1 MSRKQ
6 RKHIRGRRGEAFLQ
20 IVRGIDRAHILCVS
34 LDVSKYFHLVMM
46 HNAYGEIVLPSFEI
60 NIFRAG
66 FEHLCQAIDETAER
80 IAAQV
85 TLIGLEPTGHYF
97 ENLARHLHARYRHV
111 YLINSLAVKENRA
124 QQMMHY
130 EKTDEIDVAA
140 IGDLL
145 CRGEGTPY
153 RPIQGIYLEMQ
164 HIDRVRVAKL
174 KMRSALKNQ
183 IIGHLDRIFPGML
196 ITDKAA
202 QKRHPPLFTTPFWS
216 CQMAQ
221 DLVRVCPDPRRLSR
235 MTPQELILA
244 FHERGYRMG
253 PKWAAKI
260 IAFAQQTLHPDP
272 EIIAVRSQLLQ
283 RDLTLP
289 EQIERH
295 IAELEE
301 RLCTRLAQT
310 PGHIWAR
317 LKGVSPIQAASLMAA
332 MGDPSHYDYAA
343 QVFRRS
349 GLVSGRN
356 DSGTRQK
363 KGKGKRVT
371 KVGDVYLRRA
381 PINLVETLS
390 LHQPT
395 LDHYRRR
402 LKGVKAHPGIARV
415 ATVRKAVGILFAI
428 LRDRRID
435 GLRVKKESDPM

>member
-6 RKHIRGRRGEAFLQ
+6 RQHIRGKRGEEFLQ
-20 IVRGIDRAHILCVS
+20 IVRGIDRARILCVS

-46 HNAYGEIVLPSFEI
+46 HNAYGEVVMPSFEI
-60 NIFRAG
+60 DIFRSG
-66 FEHLCQAIDETAER
+66 FEHLCQVIDETARSGAE
-80 IAAQV
+80 V
-85 TLIGLEPTGHYF
+85 VLIGMEPTGHYF
-97 ENLARHLHARYRHV
+97 ENIARHLHARYEHV

-124 QQMMHY
+124 QKMMHY
-130 EKTDEIDVAA
+130 QKTDEEDAAA

-153 RPIQGIYLEMQ
+153 RPNKGIYLQMQ

-183 IIGHLDRIFPGML
+183 IIGHLDRIFPGL
-196 ITDKAA
+196 IITNKEA
-202 QKRHPPLFTTPFWS
+202 QKRRRPLFTADFWS

-221 DLVRVCPDPRRLSR
+221 DLVRVCPDPCRLSQ
-235 MTPQELILA
+235 MSPQELIDA
-244 FHERGYRMG
+244 FHAQGYRMG
-253 PKWAAKI
+253 PRWAARI
-260 IAFAQQTLHPDP
+260 TAFAQRTLHPDP

-283 RDLTLP
+283 RDLASL
-289 EQIERH
+289 EQIEGY
-295 IAELEE
+295 IAELED
-301 RLCTRLAQT
+301 RLIALLAQT
-310 PGHIWAR
+310 PGAIWTQ
-317 LKGVSPIQAASLMAA
+317 LKGLSSIQAASLMAA
-332 MGDPSHYDYAA
+332 MGDPSYYDYAA

-363 KGKGKRVT
+363 KGKGKHVT

-381 PINLVETLS
+381 LNNLVETFS

-395 LDHYRRR
+395 LGDYRRR
-402 LKGVKAHPGIARV
+402 LKGVKPHPGVARV

-428 LRDRRID
+428 QRDQRID
-435 GLRVKKESDPM
+435 NLLLKPE

>member
-6 RKHIRGRRGEAFLQ
+6 RKHIQGKRGEAFLQ

-34 LDVSKYFHLVMM
+34 LDISKYFHLVMM
-46 HNAYGEIVLPSFEI
+46 HNAYGEIVTPSFEI
-60 NIFRAG
+60 DIFRSG
-66 FEHLCQAIDETAER
+66 FEHLCQVIDETSARIGAE
-80 IAAQV
+80 V
-85 TLIGLEPTGHYF
+85 VLIGMEPTGHYF
-97 ENLARHLHARYRHV
+97 ENIARHLHARYEYV

-124 QQMMHY
+124 QKMMHY
-130 EKTDEIDVAA
+130 QKTDEEDAA
-140 IGDLL
+140 TIGDLL

-153 RPIQGIYLEMQ
+153 RPNKGIYLEMQ

-183 IIGHLDRIFPGML
+183 IIGHLDRIFPGL
-196 ITDKAA
+196 IITNQEA
-202 QKRHPPLFTTPFWS
+202 QKRRRPLFTTDFWS
-216 CQMAQ
+216 CKMAQ
-221 DLVRVCPDPRRLSR
+221 DLVHVHPDPRRLSQ
-235 MTPQELILA
+235 MSPQELIDA
-244 FHERGYRMG
+244 FRAQGYRMG
-253 PKWAAKI
+253 PHWATRI

-283 RDLTLP
+283 RDLALLQ
-289 EQIERH
+289 QIKSC
-295 IAELEE
+295 IAELED
-301 RLCTRLAQT
+301 RLLASLAQT
-310 PGHIWAR
+310 PGYIWSR

-381 PINLVETLS
+381 LLNLVETLS
-390 LHQPT
+390 LHQPSLRT
-395 LDHYRRR
+395 YRQR
-402 LKGVKAHPGIARV
+402 LKATKSHPGVARV
-415 ATVRKAVGILFAI
+415 ATARKAVGILFAI
-428 LRDRRID
+428 QRDQRIV
-435 GLRVKKESDPM
+435 GLLVKPQEE